1 MESMATMKRILI
13 VGLVAVF
20 TAGCGATRTATLPQ
34 CALAGAATGL
44 VTGGAVG
51 GLEGGGFDFNDS
63 VTGAGIGVGAGALLG
78 LAVCAMIPLEEEEE
92 VVEVIAP
99 EPEPLTAP
107 AQVYKKKIVLRGSN
121 FAFDSANLSPAA
133 QDLLREDV
141 AELIEDTALKIRIE
155 GYTDSIGSE
164 AYNLSL
170 SEKRANSVKGYLVGE
185 GIAADR
191 ILTIGFGEQYPVTSN
206 ETEEGRAKNR
216 RAEIKII
223 E

>member
-1 MESMATMKRILI
+1 MANLKRILI

-34 CALAGAATGL
+34 CALAGAGAGL
-44 VTGGAVG
+44 ITGGAVG
-51 GLEGGGFDFNDS
+51 GLEGGGFDFEDS
-63 VTGAGIGVGAGALLG
+63 ATGAGIGVGAGALLG
-78 LAVCAMIPLEEEEE
+78 LAVCAMMEEEQEE
-92 VVEVIAP
+92 VAPEPEP

-107 AQVYKKKIVLRGSN
+107 AQIYKKKIVLRGTN
-121 FAFDSANLSPAA
+121 FAFDSATLSPAA
-133 QDLLREDV
+133 QELLAEDV
-141 AELIEDTALKIRIE
+141 AELKEDTTLKIRIE

-170 SEKRANSVKGYLVGE
+170 SENRAASVKGYLVE
-185 GIAADR
+185 QGIDGDR
-191 ILTIGFGEQYPVTSN
+191 ILTIGFGEQYPVASN

>member
-1 MESMATMKRILI
+1 
-13 VGLVAVF
+13 
-20 TAGCGATRTATLPQ
+20 
-34 CALAGAATGL
+34 
-44 VTGGAVG
+44 
-51 GLEGGGFDFNDS
+51 
-63 VTGAGIGVGAGALLG
+63 
-78 LAVCAMIPLEEEEE
+78 
-92 VVEVIAP
+92 
-99 EPEPLTAP
+99 
-107 AQVYKKKIVLRGSN
+107 
-121 FAFDSANLSPAA
+121 LSPAA
-133 QDLLREDV
+133 QDLLREDIGDLK
-141 AELIEDTALKIRIE
+141 EHTELKIRIE

-170 SEKRANSVKGYLVGE
+170 SEKRANSVKGYLVAE

>member
-1 MESMATMKRILI
+1 MESMANLKRILI

-34 CALAGAATGL
+34 CALAGAGAGL
-44 VTGGAVG
+44 ITGGAVG
-51 GLEGGGFDFNDS
+51 GLEGGGFDFEDS
-63 VTGAGIGVGAGALLG
+63 ATGAGIGVGAGALLG
-78 LAVCAMIPLEEEEE
+78 LAVCAMMEEEQEE
-92 VVEVIAP
+92 VAPEPEP

-107 AQVYKKKIVLRGSN
+107 AQIYKKKIVLRGTN
-121 FAFDSANLSPAA
+121 FAFDSATLSPAA
-133 QDLLREDV
+133 QELLAEDV
-141 AELIEDTALKIRIE
+141 AELKEDTSLKIRIE

-170 SEKRANSVKGYLVGE
+170 SEKRAASVKGYLVDQ
-185 GIAADR
+185 GIDGDR
-191 ILTIGFGEQYPVTSN
+191 ILTIGFGEQYPVASN

>member
-1 MESMATMKRILI
+1 MAKMKRILI

-44 VTGGAVG
+44 VAGGAVG

-63 VTGAGIGVGAGALLG
+63 VTGAGIGVGAGALIG
-78 LAVCAMIPLEEEEE
+78 LAVCAMIPLEEEE

-133 QDLLREDV
+133 QDLLREDIV
-141 AELIEDTALKIRIE
+141 DLKEHTSLKIRIE

-170 SEKRANSVKGYLVGE
+170 SEKRANSVKGYLVAE

-206 ETEEGRAKNR
+206 EREEGRAKNR

>member
-1 MESMATMKRILI
+1 MANLKRILI

-34 CALAGAATGL
+34 CALAGAGAGL
-44 VTGGAVG
+44 ITGGAVG
-51 GLEGGGFDFNDS
+51 GLEGGGFDFEDS
-63 VTGAGIGVGAGALLG
+63 ATGAGIGVGAGALLG
-78 LAVCAMIPLEEEEE
+78 LAVCAMMEEEQEE
-92 VVEVIAP
+92 VAPEPEP

-107 AQVYKKKIVLRGSN
+107 AQIYKKKIVLRGTN
-121 FAFDSANLSPAA
+121 FAFDSATLSPAA
-133 QDLLREDV
+133 QELLAEDV
-141 AELIEDTALKIRIE
+141 AELKEDTTLKIRIE

-170 SEKRANSVKGYLVGE
+170 SENRAASVKGYLVDQ
-185 GIAADR
+185 GIDGDR
-191 ILTIGFGEQYPVTSN
+191 ILTIGFGEQYPVASN